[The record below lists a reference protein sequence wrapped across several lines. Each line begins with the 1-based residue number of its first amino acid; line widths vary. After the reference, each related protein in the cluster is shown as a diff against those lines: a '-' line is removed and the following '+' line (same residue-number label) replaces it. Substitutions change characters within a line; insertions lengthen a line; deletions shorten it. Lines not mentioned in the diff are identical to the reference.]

1 MTFRIITVCEKEGAQ
16 IESEIW
22 ATPGWLKFQQFYLL
36 ENNSYLCNLDK
47 KISEDGSYLEYY
59 VDYHDEEAFL
69 AWYEEWKDLYDDL
82 RTQVIENLK
91 SRGVQHTVYW
101 PETSFVLIED
111 PDARQ
116 LTQFQSK
123 LPLPN

>member
-1 MTFRIITVCEKEGAQ
+1 MTFRIISVFEKEGTQ

-22 ATPGWLKFQQFYLL
+22 ATPGWFKFQQFYLL

-69 AWYEEWKDLYDDL
+69 AWYEEWKDLYIEL
-82 RTQVIENLK
+82 RTKVLENLK

-101 PETSFVLIED
+101 PGSSSLPTDD
-111 PDARQ
+111 PD
-116 LTQFQSK
+116 LHPLDQFQSK

>member
-1 MTFRIITVCEKEGAQ
+1 MTFRIITVFEKEGAQ

-22 ATPGWLKFQQFYLL
+22 ATPGWFKFQQFYLL

-69 AWYEEWKDLYDDL
+69 AWYEEWKDLYDNL

-101 PETSFVLIED
+101 PETSFALIED
-111 PDARQ
+111 PDVRQ
-116 LTQFQSK
+116 LIQFQSK